1 MFLIG
6 FNKLYLFLFI
16 FFYWYVFNVFFI
28 ILICMFFVGDN
39 DFVRNIKVIKN
50 GELLYDFKRIFVCLV
65 FIKNEIFFIGIVSVV
80 MKNKVSCLYIYV
92 YVVLVR
98 DLINVCNILSFLFCY
113 FILCI
118 G

>member
-1 MFLIG
+1 M
-6 FNKLYLFLFI
+6 
-16 FFYWYVFNVFFI
+16 YVF
-28 ILICMFFVGDN
+28 VGEN

-50 GELLYDFKRIFVCLV
+50 GELLYDLQRIFVCLV

-98 DLINVCNILSFLFCY
+98 DLINVCNILSFDINFFLF
-113 FILCI
+113 
-118 G
+118 

>member
-1 MFLIG
+1 M
-6 FNKLYLFLFI
+6 
-16 FFYWYVFNVFFI
+16 YV
-28 ILICMFFVGDN
+28 FVGDN

-98 DLINVCNILSFLFCY
+98 DLIDVCNILSFDIYIFY
-113 FILCI
+113 FK
-118 G
+118 